1 MVRVEGLEPTHLAA
15 LDPKSSVSTN
25 FTTPARSE
33 RSAKVGIRIFR
44 WNLQAMNLTL
54 SWKKILFS
62 GLLIARGSSVCTVI
76 AQESGDSPR
85 VQIIQADAILRDQS
99 QPDVQRLIG
108 SVVLG
113 YRDAR
118 LHCDSAWRYDDG
130 QFKTMGDVKLQDGS
144 QILRSSELQLNP
156 ATQVARA
163 TARKGETVRL
173 LADAGEVVAMELTYD
188 LKQKIV
194 VFRRG
199 GHYES
204 GQRRVD
210 FLRGRYLINES
221 TIQIGGDVTV
231 AAPDY
236 QLESDSLHWYEER
249 QVFTF
254 QGPSRLRTQDG
265 EFELLCAS
273 GEFDEN
279 TESGWFGG
287 GEESGARV
295 RNEAVWLEA
304 DSLFL
309 PADSLEPA
317 VALGNVCMKDTVEN
331 WILRGAHAERLR
343 ANSDTR
349 PDVWIQG
356 SANERAEWTDLSAE
370 DTLTLIA
377 DTMVFSADLTSVWP
391 NVQLRQGDSF
401 AECDTLIWSESE
413 AWIQLLK
420 SPKMWLDGWLLRS
433 DSLTWELV
441 ENRPRR
447 LRAWGHAGLI
457 SALVDSCFQQIAGRE
472 IEGAFDAGVL
482 HTLFVN
488 GNAESVYFDEQ
499 KPNPC
504 EEFNRSRCS
513 KMRMDFIDGDVKR
526 IVLLDG
532 PEGTWGSGQT
542 IAPTLGDV
550 EWESPPLLSR
560 TQQK

>member
-62 GLLIARGSSVCTVI
+62 GLLIAWGGSVCAVI

-173 LADAGEVVAMELTYD
+173 RADAGEVVAMELTYD

-221 TIQIGGDVTV
+221 IIQIGGDVTV

-273 GEFDEN
+273 GEFDEK

-287 GEESGARV
+287 GEELRCAR
-295 RNEAVWLEA
+295 E
-304 DSLFL
+304 
-309 PADSLEPA
+309 
-317 VALGNVCMKDTVEN
+317 K
-331 WILRGAHAERLR
+331 
-343 ANSDTR
+343 
-349 PDVWIQG
+349 
-356 SANERAEWTDLSAE
+356 
-370 DTLTLIA
+370 
-377 DTMVFSADLTSVWP
+377 
-391 NVQLRQGDSF
+391 
-401 AECDTLIWSESE
+401 
-413 AWIQLLK
+413 
-420 SPKMWLDGWLLRS
+420 
-433 DSLTWELV
+433 
-441 ENRPRR
+441 
-447 LRAWGHAGLI
+447 
-457 SALVDSCFQQIAGRE
+457 
-472 IEGAFDAGVL
+472 
-482 HTLFVN
+482 
-488 GNAESVYFDEQ
+488 
-499 KPNPC
+499 
-504 EEFNRSRCS
+504 
-513 KMRMDFIDGDVKR
+513 
-526 IVLLDG
+526 
-532 PEGTWGSGQT
+532 
-542 IAPTLGDV
+542 
-550 EWESPPLLSR
+550 
-560 TQQK
+560 